1 MIILRVR
8 NRIVVLQLECIFIL
22 ENGNPNELKL
32 HLNSWDSFRLSL
44 ETGDKLDI
52 LRMSCLA
59 KRKKNLTR
67 NQRITYLHNFEYFVA
82 PIRSYITL

>member
-67 NQRITYLHNFEYFVA
+67 NQKFFRELLQNVDASLTENNVSA
-82 PIRSYITL
+82 